1 MKISQGFGILIYFNF
16 ILSDLFFNKYTVGAH
31 MLSYWVTNIK
41 PVGSN
46 IILVIHIKP
55 VGSNI
60 GSFAVDVFSS
70 LALCL
75 QTWIIYQYILWWFS
89 FTSSVLQTWIIFW
102 RTWACTTTGCL
113 ALTPYR
119 FTTIST
125 DFSAKGTK
133 FMVTQSTWIRS
144 RSKIIQIQYS
154 KKHFSVM
161 ASL

>member
-31 MLSYWVTNIK
+31 MLSYWVTNR
-41 PVGSN
+41 
-46 IILVIHIKP
+46 KP

-60 GSFAVDVFSS
+60 GHTHKTCGLQHLFICCRCFFFSCS
-70 LALCL
+70 LFTNL
-75 QTWIIYQYILWWFS
+75 IIYRYILWWFS